1 MEKKEYELEVA
12 CRLLARESGWVMLKL
27 EKNGHKGVPDDLLI
41 SPEGK
46 CKLIEFKKGKAEHL
60 RYEQKV
66 WFEKYPM
73 LCERVD
79 NIDDFKKL
87 LL

>member
-46 CKLIEFKKGKAEHL
+46 CKLIEFKKLTYIVCSSTTIVILHIHL
-60 RYEQKV
+60 IEFLVYA
-66 WFEKYPM
+66 WSM
-73 LCERVD
+73 LMV
-79 NIDDFKKL
+79 
-87 LL
+87 